1 MGKPSKWFFVQNALL
16 WILAE
21 SESEGNGEKIT
32 SFTFWVLIQINANR
46 FMHRIDILGFTLL
59 MLVLKPAKCIFL
71 LYAHGKMEG
80 QYCRGVHL
88 ETESPF
94 CSRQRN
100 DVIFIRS
107 LTFCWLEGKKG
118 QYFPGIFSFSSLWFQ
133 KKHLLYAKKL
143 GNFICKMCHI
153 PNRGVNIAL

>member
-1 MGKPSKWFFVQNALL
+1 MTNYLLSSSAKLLPYIHSSLRGKPSKWFFVQNALL

-46 FMHRIDILGFTLL
+46 FMHRIEILCFTLFI
-59 MLVLKPAKCIFL
+59 LVLKLARCIFL
-71 LYAHGKMEG
+71 LSAHGKVEG

-100 DVIFIRS
+100 DDVIFIRS
-107 LTFCWLEGKKG
+107 LTFFLWEGKKG
-118 QYFPGIFSFSSLWFQ
+118 QYFPGIFSFS
-133 KKHLLYAKKL
+133 
-143 GNFICKMCHI
+143 
-153 PNRGVNIAL
+153 ALRF